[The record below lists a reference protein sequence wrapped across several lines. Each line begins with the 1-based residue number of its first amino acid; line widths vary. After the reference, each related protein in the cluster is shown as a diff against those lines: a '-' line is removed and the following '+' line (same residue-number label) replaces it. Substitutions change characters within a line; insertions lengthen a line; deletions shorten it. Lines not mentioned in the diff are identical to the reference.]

1 MQRAP
6 DATARKKN
14 DSATNTTQTMSS
26 DRLIGELERAIEKEK
41 PKENLLPEDD
51 IVFALP
57 KIPEILSNKD
67 FEQKQEIKKQQDDEI
82 NNEIGLNRLK
92 GEIDA
97 GKFYFGGQNY
107 NFFLMC
113 SKLNLSKE
121 NENFT
126 DFLSSNVGSQI
137 LRENMLPIHT

>member
-1 MQRAP
+1 
-6 DATARKKN
+6 
-14 DSATNTTQTMSS
+14 MSS
-26 DRLIGELERAIEKEK
+26 DRLIGELERVIEKEK

-107 NFFLMC
+107 KTTFCPRTLVHK
-113 SKLNLSKE
+113 S
-121 NENFT
+121 
-126 DFLSSNVGSQI
+126 
-137 LRENMLPIHT
+137 